1 MVTPYKEM
9 VNGVYMNAKEK
20 EILDRI
26 ENIDNEF
33 IDIITCLIKAR
44 SKNNSEKRFELKKAL
59 VYLNRELEKL
69 K

>member
-1 MVTPYKEM
+1 
-9 VNGVYMNAKEK
+9 MNAKEK

-44 SKNNSEKRFELKKAL
+44 SKNNSEKKFELKKAL

>member
-1 MVTPYKEM
+1 
-9 VNGVYMNAKEK
+9 MNAKEK

-44 SKNNSEKRFELKKAL
+44 LKNNSEKKFELKKAL